1 MKFKKKNESRKYVE
15 LAKSEVKI
23 ENGKIII
30 LILFMYGNT
39 QIGLIFHNLYALIS
53 KNNDLINF
61 SINVHC
67 MISLFHII
75 MINYLWKYKALPYPD
90 IPENP
95 GIIGD
100 LFLYRP
106 GAYLWYVET
115 IICSLYYLNLNI
127 LIIPSIIIFYII
139 NLKSPTD
146 LLNCFNN
153 NKIIKV
159 TMM

>member
-1 MKFKKKNESRKYVE
+1 MGQN
-15 LAKSEVKI
+15 LKI
-23 ENGKIII
+23 GNGDIII

-61 SINVHC
+61 SINVNC
-67 MISLFHII
+67 MTSLFHII
-75 MINYLWKYKALPYPD
+75 MINYLWKYVKELEYPKE
-90 IPENP
+90 PENP

-100 LFLYRP
+100 FFLYRP

-115 IICSLYYLNLNI
+115 IICLLYYLNLNI

-139 NLKSPTD
+139 NLKSSKD
-146 LLNCFNN
+146 LLNYFNN
-153 NKIIKV
+153 KKIK
-159 TMM
+159 